1 MFRINVVLWLLM
13 IYFTTSSTVIE
24 MARVALWSSGDR
36 MVHVTMELMY
46 EHHSQRPTYIYFDRI
61 GIIQTTA
68 ISAID

>member
-1 MFRINVVLWLLM
+1 MWCYGCGLYTLQLDA
-13 IYFTTSSTVIE
+13 TVIE